1 MLPFEIADWMQNAV
15 TGSMIIAL
23 PVALLAGMVSFFSPC
38 VVPLLPGYLA
48 YASGMGAADLVAGHT
63 RPRRTLAGAALFVLG
78 FASVFVAAGVIFG
91 TVGQALVTYQT
102 QISRTVGV
110 VTIAMGLVFTGLL
123 PIGRR
128 EMRLQ
133 RMPAVGLAGAP
144 LLGIVFG
151 LGWTPCIGPTL
162 SVVLSLAL
170 TEASASRG
178 GLLAFTYALGLGI
191 PFLIAA
197 VAFAKM
203 TRAVDL
209 LRRHQ
214 QTLLRL
220 GGAAMIAVGHP
231 ARHRPV
237 GPGHRRPTTMGRPVH
252 HHPVTLQRSPFQAEK
267 KSR

>member
-1 MLPFEIADWMQNAV
+1 MLPLEIADWMQNAV

-48 YASGMGAADLVAGHT
+48 YASGMSAADLVAGHT

-110 VTIAMGLVFTGLL
+110 ITIAMGLMFTGLL

-220 GGAAMIAVGHP
+220 GGAAMIAVGILLVTGVWDR
-231 ARHRPV
+231 ATAALRQWAAQF
-237 GPGHRRPTTMGRPVH
+237 TTV
-252 HHPVTLQRSPFQAEK
+252 L
-267 KSR
+267 